1 MTLTTTKN
9 RPTSGQFTATWEFD
23 GKVWSDTFKY
33 DETDNSLLVYIEHD
47 AENDGF
53 DWKKVGPEED
63 EGGVAPWID
72 RNHPAIF
79 IILD

>member
-1 MTLTTTKN
+1 MSKMKTSST

-33 DETDNSLLVYIEHD
+33 DETDNALLVYSEDID
-47 AENDGF
+47 

-79 IILD
+79 IVLA